1 MEILSKYSVF
11 ADVVQN
17 VLIRSN
23 CVNLIRGGGG
33 GGGVIWGGWSFKER
47 GVHWRVT
54 AMWL

>member
-23 CVNLIRGGGG
+23 CVNLISCD
-33 GGGVIWGGWSFKER
+33 IK
-47 GVHWRVT
+47 
-54 AMWL
+54 